1 MKVYK
6 LKEEIYPAPLK
17 KFKIDYRKELNASQ
31 LEAVEATEGSY
42 LVIAGAGSGKT
53 RTLIYRLARLIETG
67 IGGESILL
75 LTFTRKASQEMLR
88 RAASLIDYPC
98 ERVSGGTFHSF
109 ANMILRR
116 YSKFINFQSNFTI
129 LDRSD
134 SEDAINL
141 LKNQLNLNTKE
152 KRFPRKDTIQNIF
165 SMSINRNLSIES
177 IIEKDYSHF
186 TDHIDDLKKLKEA
199 YSKYKL
205 SNFLMDYDDLLVC
218 SKKLLE
224 ENEEIRNRLSNQYRF
239 IMVDEYQDTNE
250 IQAEIAKLLCSAH
263 KNIMVVGDDSQSI
276 YSFRGASFRNIMDFP
291 NRFPDVKIIKLEEN
305 YRSTQPILG
314 LTNEIIREAKEKYT
328 KVLFTRKI
336 GGTLPALIV
345 ASDEYSQSK
354 FVVQKIMELR
364 EEGIPLNEIAV
375 LFRSSHL
382 SFDLEIELN
391 RRDIPYAKY
400 GGFKFIETAHVKDI
414 LAHLRV
420 IINPRDIISWNRLLL
435 LVEGVGPKTT
445 LDIIISIKDAEK
457 SPLSVLEGFTGNRS
471 KNGIKKLVEVLNEI
485 TDDNMTPAEK
495 INSLIK
501 YYTPIL
507 TEKHDD
513 YPKRLKDLE
522 HLLMITERYKN
533 IEDFLNDMVL
543 EPPDE
548 RKSVSDIV
556 PEDKEDE
563 LLVLSTIHSAKGL
576 EWHSVFIIWALEG
589 VFPSSYSYRSEEEI
603 EEERRLMYV
612 AATRAKCNLF
622 ITYPVNIF
630 DHSRGAVLSKPS
642 RFIDNIP
649 QNFLEPW
656 TLVDEESM

>member
-17 KFKIDYRKELNASQ
+17 EFKIDYRKELNTSQ
-31 LEAVEATEGSY
+31 LEAVEATEGTY
-42 LVIAGAGSGKT
+42 LLIAGAGSGKT
-53 RTLIYRLARLIETG
+53 RTLIYRVARLIETG
-67 IGGESILL
+67 IGAESILL

-116 YSKFINFQSNFTI
+116 NSKFINFPSNFTI

-141 LKNQLNLNTKE
+141 LRNQLNLNTKE
-152 KRFPRKDTIQNIF
+152 KRFPRKDTINHIF
-165 SMSINRNLSIES
+165 SMSVNRNLSVES
-177 IIEKDYSHF
+177 IIERDYSHF
-186 TDHIDDLKKLKEA
+186 VDHIEDLKKLREF

-205 SNFLMDYDDLLVC
+205 SNFLMDYDDLLVFF
-218 SKKLLE
+218 KKLLE
-224 ENEEIRNRLSNQYRF
+224 DNKEIRNRLSNQYRF

-250 IQAEIAKLLCSAH
+250 IQAEITKLLCSVH
-263 KNIMVVGDDSQSI
+263 QNIMVVGDDSQSI

-291 NRFPDVKIIKLEEN
+291 NSFPDTKIIKLEEN

-314 LTNEIIREAKEKYT
+314 LTNEIIMQAKEKYT
-328 KVLFTRKI
+328 KILFTRKI
-336 GGTLPALIV
+336 GGNLPALIV

-354 FVVQKIMELR
+354 FVAQKIMELR
-364 EEGIPLNEIAV
+364 EEGIQLNEIAV

-391 RRDIPYAKY
+391 RRNIPYSKY
-400 GGFKFIETAHVKDI
+400 GGFKFIETAHIKDI

-420 IINPRDIISWNRLLL
+420 IVNPKDFISWHRLLL
-435 LVEGVGPKTT
+435 LIEGVGPKTT
-445 LDIIISIKDAEK
+445 NGIIMSIKDTGK
-457 SPLSVLEGFTGNRS
+457 NILSVLDQFSGARL
-471 KNGIKKLVEVLNEI
+471 KNGIRKLIEVLNEI
-485 TDDNMTPAEK
+485 TEKNMTPAEK
-495 INSLIK
+495 VNSLIK

-513 YPKRLKDLE
+513 YPKRLKDLD
-522 HLLMITERYKN
+522 HLLMITERYNN
-533 IEDFLNDMVL
+533 IEDFLTDMVL

-548 RKSVSDIV
+548 RKSVSDV
-556 PEDKEDE
+556 TPENKEDE
-563 LLVLSTIHSAKGL
+563 LLVLSTVHSAKGL

-612 AATRAKCNLF
+612 ASTRAKSNLF

-630 DHSRGAVLSKPS
+630 DHSRGTVLSKPS

-649 QNFLEPW
+649 QNLLEPW
-656 TLVDEESM
+656 TLVEE